1 MADEASDPTRVPGAP
16 HPRETAELVGQDA
29 PQTAFLDA
37 FNAGRLH
44 HAWLITGPRGV
55 GKATLAWRIARFL
68 LATPDPDPDDM
79 FGAPVP
85 ASLNVSPDHP
95 VARRIEAG
103 SEPGLKSVHRSEN
116 EKTKRLRDQIRAAK
130 KDKIDADQVAMP
142 QREELGTEK
151 AAFAA
156 TTATVLGGLVAL
168 TGTTVLSEFVDIS
181 SISAANKFLGLFDQ
195 IQFFVAVDVL
205 FTALILAGGS
215 DGIHQIVKGFL
226 SARDEMALT

>member
-1 MADEASDPTRVPGAP
+1 MKYGPYFAIFIVAAVAAYAAAIGFGSISFEDGLAERVVT
-16 HPRETAELVGQDA
+16 H
-29 PQTAFLDA
+29 
-37 FNAGRLH
+37 
-44 HAWLITGPRGV
+44 
-55 GKATLAWRIARFL
+55 L
-68 LATPDPDPDDM
+68 LALTFFALLIERAVEVIVNNKFMKRELDVDAEVVKLQRKCVILQSALDM
-79 FGAPVP
+79 ELQQPVP
-85 ASLNVSPDHP
+85 AMTDQAALAAAN
-95 VARRIEAG
+95 EA
-103 SEPGLKSVHRSEN
+103 KN
-116 EKTKRLRDQIRAAK
+116 ATIKRLRDQIRASK
-130 KDKIDADQVAMP
+130 KDKIEADQVAMP

-195 IQFFVAVDVL
+195 TQFFVAVDVL

>member
-1 MADEASDPTRVPGAP
+1 MKYGPYFAIFIVAAVAAYAAAIGFGSISFEDGLAERVVT
-16 HPRETAELVGQDA
+16 H
-29 PQTAFLDA
+29 
-37 FNAGRLH
+37 
-44 HAWLITGPRGV
+44 
-55 GKATLAWRIARFL
+55 L
-68 LATPDPDPDDM
+68 LALTFFALLIERAVEVIVNNKFMKRELDVDAEVVKLQRKCVILQSALDM
-79 FGAPVP
+79 ELQQPVP
-85 ASLNVSPDHP
+85 AMTDQAALAAAN
-95 VARRIEAG
+95 EA
-103 SEPGLKSVHRSEN
+103 KN
-116 EKTKRLRDQIRAAK
+116 ATIKRLRDQIRAAK

-195 IQFFVAVDVL
+195 TQFFVAVDVL

>member
-1 MADEASDPTRVPGAP
+1 MKYGPYFAIFIVAAVAAYAAAIGFGSISFEDGLAERVVT
-16 HPRETAELVGQDA
+16 H
-29 PQTAFLDA
+29 
-37 FNAGRLH
+37 
-44 HAWLITGPRGV
+44 
-55 GKATLAWRIARFL
+55 L
-68 LATPDPDPDDM
+68 LALTFFALLIERAVEVIVNNKFMKRELDVDAEVVKLQRKCVILQSALDM
-79 FGAPVP
+79 ELQQPVP
-85 ASLNVSPDHP
+85 AMTDQ
-95 VARRIEAG
+95 VALAAANDAKNATI
-103 SEPGLKSVHRSEN
+103 
-116 EKTKRLRDQIRAAK
+116 KRLRDQIRAAK

-181 SISAANKFLGLFDQ
+181 SVSAANKFLGLFDQ
-195 IQFFVAVDVL
+195 TQFFVAVDVL